1 MSTTTELIIDTYE
14 KLKTFRDSVNNGTN
28 KYQTVKLG
36 ANIDM
41 NGDDWIPIGFS
52 DSKSSMRFTG
62 TFDGQG
68 YVISN
73 MKINIADADTGTDN
87 RYIGLFGYA
96 TCYINNLILDNP
108 IIYNSSNN
116 IRYDTILY
124 VSFLCGYNT
133 QTLNAITNCKI
144 INGHININN
153 TDKCIS
159 HLLIGCICSR
169 LLTPSASNFNVV
181 GCYVEVELNIKG
193 NILPEFGGIARDNGF
208 LNKCGVKITGIIDLN
223 LKRFPNLMIINGLT
237 QLTNM
242 SALQINNCYV
252 YMNFKFNIYAKLII
266 EGYNQSIC
274 GIGYKWSGS
283 NTPQISNCYVIS
295 NIELNTST
303 PGNTYYYVSANSA
316 TTTNCY
322 SLINLLIRQYGKSNY
337 TYFINKGETLKHS
350 INYANDT
357 EYKGSIIHQNAFT
370 DSATLEDDLQSGKIC
385 YLLNGDQSEI
395 NFYQSLNF
403 DKYPVLDNR
412 HYRVDYNS
420 TNETYS
426 NTSNINYIYDIW
438 TYDDLM
444 QFKAVVHS
452 RGRTAYE
459 NKDPVNLHRD
469 FDLNNEKWT
478 PIVWFYG
485 TFNGNGHKITN
496 FYMDLAD
503 VYSVG
508 DTNSSRGLSF
518 FGAAKKVNNFSIET
532 TITGTYPNTT
542 QLYLAALAYM
552 GSCENVN
559 VFVTYQECNVSITG
573 RYNFYWG
580 GICALKYSDSDNL
593 FKNCKLNMYLRNCN
607 ITMSNTSSY
616 SMVIYGLCYNCESIN
631 STVILSIDKTNSIT
645 NDSTTCISGI
655 QQKGQSSCCNSY
667 INCNN
672 NISDLEFGG
681 IMVNP
686 NDTCV
691 VISCYSFVNFI
702 GSVDSC
708 IMGGIVAEGAATIKT
723 SYCVFIG
730 DITINSNRSN
740 WISGLSCTDEPS
752 RFITNCYVDVNITY
766 TANNTTNLYIGYI
779 TPFDTANN
787 TVYYTGKISNTST
800 AATINTSGT
809 KLSDGAFK
817 SGEVC
822 YKLNTAIGSPVFY
835 QSINSNYYPTFN
847 KNEWEVKY
855 KDSKYQNDNLTL
867 EYDNTNN
874 YYKINSYADLITFRN
889 SVNNGTPFN
898 GQTISLNTD
907 IDMNGDEW
915 VPIGYS
921 KLYRF
926 QGVFNGNNHTITNF
940 KIYNNNHYLYYGFFG
955 YIGSADVDT
964 PGSIND
970 INIENVILES
980 LFNMFDTTINYGLL
994 CGLCDYAN
1002 LINCNVNKCK
1012 IIILN
1017 GPLEYYVFY
1026 ISGLCGRSF
1035 NTISITNCSV
1045 KNTTIDVYGVYIISG
1060 LTESSVGLVTI
1071 TKSYCEINFKCDI
1084 PNDST
1089 LTPYLYG
1096 ITDSAKITN
1105 CYAINTFKIKN
1116 LIRGNICGF
1125 ISQSSSSYK
1134 VNNCYAITN
1143 IDVEINNITSDNI
1156 YISGFTYYNTSIANC
1171 YVNPNITYKI
1181 IKKTGTVNIGN
1192 FSGYSSTSTTSYV
1205 VNNSITNIGSIAATN
1220 TYQGSSYY
1228 YTLNAYSF
1236 RNGYVCNRLNNNTFS
1251 PFYQTLYSD
1260 PYPVL
1265 DNTHQPIYYVNGSYY
1280 NIIYCFSLYDHIVAF
1295 NTILKS
1301 GYTYENEIVEVL
1313 RSFNCSGYKLT
1324 PSTTA
1329 FKGTFKGNNYTI
1341 SNFYLLANETANSG
1355 FIAYNQGTI
1364 ENLRLN
1370 AVKIIDNG
1378 VLNSNRHI
1386 GFICGQSSGLIT
1398 NCHVTTGNISLQYI
1412 SSLSY
1417 IGGICGWYNRG
1428 SSINPISKC
1437 STNINV
1443 IAIITSSTETIYVGG
1458 IIGYNGNN
1466 DIDETELS
1474 ISYCCSIINYNLNI
1488 SKASTYY
1495 YVGGISATANN
1506 INNSYSA
1513 VNFNVK
1519 SINTNPHIC
1528 LGGIFGTNLSSNLTS
1543 MSVVYT
1549 NTTITYSRSYSDG
1562 YFYVGNIACFDT
1574 SSYKSNVYATTNKV
1588 TNLGPYKYT
1597 TAYIT
1602 DTYYTPVIKY
1612 DFNDG
1617 TVCYGLNNNQSA
1629 NPVFYQ
1635 RINMDEY
1642 PLLIGTTSN
1651 VSKINN
1657 IYVSSVIGITNY
1669 QELKN
1674 IATFTNNGSYAYSQV
1689 HLLNDIDMNNY
1700 VNGETWTPIGTL
1712 TCRFTAIFYGN
1723 DHTIYNMVIDAHNRQ
1738 YNGFIGYTTN
1748 TIRNVRIDKSCKIFI
1763 NTTTSYTY
1771 VYIGLLVGYCRYP
1784 IYYCDV
1790 KGYID
1795 VITKSSGI
1803 EIGGLSSHS
1812 YSNINY
1818 CNVEAIITVEAIK
1831 TCSIGGFS
1839 QYHTSTINNCNIHSH
1854 INVLNTVA
1862 VTHYIGGII
1871 GRYSNNGIANS
1882 FCDTRINIIDKY
1894 STQFPYIDPIMVGTT
1909 TSSDKI
1915 YSPGNLI
1922 SINNEIQ
1929 DINYNNTKKYTN
1941 ITIDQIKNG
1950 YLCYNILNNNNS
1962 STVYWKQNLR
1972 EDYYPVLIDNAHQKV
1987 TKIIDNKVY
1996 INPKY
2001 NINTLEDFI
2010 NFRNEI
2016 NGITSSVTYSCD
2028 FYLNCDINLNNI
2040 EWKPINCY
2048 NNVTFTGTFYGN
2060 NHTISKLSLNHS
2072 SHQYTGLFGFCNG
2085 LKFKDLIISDSTI
2098 SVTPS
2103 NRGAI
2108 NGASFIGYRITTID
2122 NCHVKKS
2129 YINVLNGF
2137 NTDSTSEFYAGLGI
2151 GNSGYKSNV
2160 IKCTNCSVSL
2170 TYDITDTSTRTDTK
2184 NIVISGLISNNI
2196 LSSGSSVASSY
2207 VENYFTNCKADITF
2221 NKFYLNQIRCSC
2233 SGICCWMQYVKIEN
2247 CNSNMNTK
2255 NNVIQLV
2262 NDTSATFVI
2271 ELIIAGILVNLY
2283 NENRFNIQINKCYS
2297 YMDIDY
2303 NCYNNSYLCG
2313 IAMTSTYSIPTQTES
2328 ITNCY
2333 SNMNIEI
2340 PNSIKYYTY
2349 IHGIAYCSNISN
2361 CYSKLSCYFNKCAQ
2375 SRTLRVHI
2383 GGISNYYDSTY
2394 EVISN
2399 CYSYLNVYG
2408 SITDSTAYVT
2418 LYISGGVSGNYSSS
2432 KPYIYS
2438 IPYTTSEINS
2448 ALSGTYTLKNYCTTD
2463 YVTEI
2468 TTDDFINGKVCYGL
2482 NGDQSTINFY
2492 QYLKESNYPTLDSN
2506 YPKVLLN
2513 GSSYI
2518 NQDTITEINN
2528 KYDLF
2533 LFRDS
2538 VNAGNNYADT
2548 TININAD
2555 IDLENME
2562 WAPINGTDFDGI
2574 LQGNGHIISN
2584 FTIQNQSDFIIQE
2597 QMQCCGFFGSVG
2609 RLDENTEIHNLTLD
2623 NVTIQGVMSKG
2634 DQDDF
2639 KKFSCGVLCGFVK
2652 NITISNCNIT
2662 NCKINITYS
2671 NNTSSYL
2678 DIGIGGLFGVAD
2690 TTNISINKITNC
2702 NVINTSIKITCNSNR
2717 IFCIVCGLFTYSS
2730 SGYNTQLINS
2740 SFIGDITVNN
2750 TDGINTDPIY
2760 ICGLCDRITDI
2771 NSCYT
2776 INSIKIINGRFA
2788 NITGIIK
2795 GIGSNDYTITNTY
2808 CKSIINVSSYTT
2820 IDEGYQILISGIAY
2834 NDVSTTNINNVYADT
2849 QIFYNNRTTDVAK
2862 IQIGQISCN
2871 ETNAETVA
2879 NSTISIVPNQI
2890 INLGTTKATISDKV
2904 TGYNTI
2910 RKEDFSN
2917 GKVCYGLNTNRT
2929 YFYQIIGMD
2938 AYPVL
2943 TNNNSTIKRLTIS
2956 MHPSPFDEFYYNND
2970 FDGNIYSYYD
2980 LCLFRNLVNSGTN
2993 FLGKTINLLCDID
3006 MNGDEWIPIGVNGYP
3021 FRGSFNGNNHVIK
3034 NMVLRLNLSLGT
3046 TASTRYIGLFGL
3058 VGTNS
3063 QTSNILIKD
3072 IIIDK
3077 SCQMKYDSYTG
3088 TIYCS
3093 YVVGTLNEGTIDNCK
3108 VYANVNLNNNKTSI
3122 YYGSFSGLIQN
3133 DKCIIS
3139 NCYVNNNVVINNS
3152 KTIYIYGIVFMH
3164 NNPSQKTSKLLNNSC
3179 IINIRITHKS
3189 TSSITLTRIWIT
3201 GLSYSSLSLDNVDTI
3216 DPDNCNNNY
3225 CLMNTT
3231 ILNEVDVSNDLYIYY
3246 SIDKLN
3252 SNNYVNNDYPFI
3264 KNPAKTKIL
3273 LGSYDSNDFK
3283 SGKIC
3288 YLLNG
3293 DQSNIKFYQN
3303 LEINKD
3309 IAPIPDNSHQR
3320 VYKSTTDG
3328 IDTYYNRPLNELPTQ
3343 QLAVT
3348 TYNLT
3353 NQYTP
3358 LYNYNP
3364 NINSSSTNLYL
3375 DKINFAL
3382 STKNSFYSI
3391 TQSLEKYF
3399 YDNYHSSKKYKIHT
3413 NNIMRLK
3420 FHLFNQLIQ
3429 SKITIGDVIM
3439 YNEIFAKLINNLP
3452 VELIKTELNYYK
3464 RLCFY
3469 LRDKNALD
3477 TKHYN
3482 LIFGNN

>member
-1 MSTTTELIIDTYE
+1 MSTTTELIIDSYE

-116 IRYDTILY
+116 IRYDTALK
-124 VSFLCGYNT
+124 VSFLCGYNGIAT
-133 QTLNAITNCKI
+133 NAITNCKI

-153 TDKCIS
+153 TGKCITNV
-159 HLLIGCICSR
+159 LIGCVCSFIVI
-169 LLTPSASNFNVV
+169 PSSSLSYNITD
-181 GCYVEVELNIKG
+181 CYVEVEFNIKG
-193 NILPEFGGIARDNGF
+193 NILPNFGGIAGTNGF

-223 LKRFPNLMIINGLT
+223 LKRFPNFMVITGLT
-237 QLTNM
+237 RLADT

-252 YMNFKFNIYAKLII
+252 HMNFKFNIYAKPII
-266 EGYNQSIC
+266 EGHHQAIC
-274 GIGYKWSGS
+274 GLGYKWSGS

-316 TTTNCY
+316 STTNCY
-322 SLINLLIRQYGKSNY
+322 SLFNLLIRQYGKGNY
-337 TYFINKGETLKHS
+337 TYLINKGETLKHS
-350 INYANDT
+350 VNYANDT
-357 EYKGSIIHQNAFT
+357 EYKGSIIHQNTFT

-395 NFYQSLNF
+395 KFYQSLNF

-412 HYRVDYNS
+412 HYIVNYDS

-426 NTSNINYIYDIW
+426 NTSNVNYIYDIW

-444 QFKAVVHS
+444 QFKAAVNTI
-452 RGRTAYE
+452 GRTAYE
-459 NKDPVNLHRD
+459 NKKPVNLHKD

-503 VYSVG
+503 VYSVD
-508 DTNSSRGLSF
+508 DTRPSWGLSF
-518 FGAAKKVNNFSIET
+518 FAAAKVNNFSIET
-532 TITGTYPNTT
+532 TITGTYPEDS

-559 VFVTYQECNVSITG
+559 VFVTYQECNISIG
-573 RYNFYWG
+573 DSYNFYWG
-580 GICALKYSDSDNL
+580 GICTLNFSNSDNS
-593 FKNCKLNMYLRNCN
+593 FSNCKLNMYLRNCN
-607 ITMSNTSSY
+607 VTFASTANYFSIY
-616 SMVIYGLCYNCESIN
+616 IYGICYDCVVNN
-631 STVILSIDKTNSIT
+631 STVLLSIDKTNTIT
-645 NDSTTCISGI
+645 NEMNTFISGI
-655 QQKGQSSCCNSY
+655 SYTGNITRCNSY
-667 INCNN
+667 LNYN
-672 NISDLEFGG
+672 NIIPRIYLCG
-681 IMVNP
+681 ILYG
-686 NDTCV
+686 DTNGSCT
-691 VISCYSFVNFI
+691 ITSCYSFTSVYGSFSRGSI
-702 GSVDSC
+702 GGLAITHVKMTS
-708 IMGGIVAEGAATIKT
+708 
-723 SYCVFIG
+723 SYCIFNCI
-730 DITINSNRSN
+730 ITILGTLCD
-740 WISGLSCTDEPS
+740 IGGLLGS
-752 RFITNCYVDVNITY
+752 RYTASSDYITNCYADVNIKY
-766 TANNTTNLYIGYI
+766 TTQESNNYIGAI
-779 TPFDTANN
+779 
-787 TVYYTGKISNTST
+787 
-800 AATINTSGT
+800 AATDEVSTTAYYIAKITHTDTTSNEYISGT
-809 KLSDGAFK
+809 KLKNNAFY

-822 YKLNTAIGSPVFY
+822 YKLNTDINSPVFY
-835 QSINSNYYPTFN
+835 QSINSNCYPTFN
-847 KNEWEVKY
+847 SNEWEVLY
-855 KDSKYQNDNLTL
+855 NTQTSSYYNNIPDFNNTISS
-867 EYDNTNN
+867 YD
-874 YYKINSYADLITFRN
+874 DLITFRN
-889 SVNNGTPFN
+889 LVNNGTSFN
-898 GQTISLNTD
+898 DQTISLNTD
-907 IDMNGDEW
+907 IDMNSDEW

-921 KLYRF
+921 TLRLF

-940 KIYNNNHYLYYGFFG
+940 KIYNNNNDAYYGFFG
-955 YIGSADVDT
+955 YIGTTYVTS
-964 PGSIND
+964 GNIND
-970 INIENVILES
+970 INIENVTLES
-980 LFNMFDTTINYGLL
+980 LFNMSNVNYGIL
-994 CGLCDYAN
+994 CGVCDNTN
-1002 LINCNVNKCK
+1002 LINCNVNNCK

-1017 GPLEYYVFY
+1017 GPSNDFVSY
-1026 ISGLCGRSF
+1026 ISGLCGRSSQ
-1035 NTISITNCSV
+1035 TVSITNCSV
-1045 KNTTIDVYGVYIISG
+1045 KNTTIDVYGVCTISG
-1060 LTESSVGLVTI
+1060 LIVSLYSGSVTI

-1089 LTPYLYG
+1089 LTPSLYG
-1096 ITDSAKITN
+1096 ITDLATITD
-1105 CYAINTFKIKN
+1105 CYVINTFKIKN

-1143 IDVEINNITSDNI
+1143 IDVEINSITSDDV
-1156 YISGFTYYNTSIANC
+1156 YINGFVRYPGYVTNC

-1192 FSGYSSTSTTSYV
+1192 FSGYSSDSTTSYV
-1205 VNNSITNIGSIAATN
+1205 VDNSITNTGSIAATN

-1280 NIIYCFSLYDHIVAF
+1280 NIIYCISLYDHIVAF

-1313 RSFNCSGYKLT
+1313 RNFSCSGYKLT

-1329 FKGTFKGNNYTI
+1329 FKGTLKGNNYTI
-1341 SNFYLLANETANSG
+1341 SNFYLLANETADSG
-1355 FIAYNQGTI
+1355 FIAYNMGTI

-1378 VLNSNRHI
+1378 VLNSNRNI

-1398 NCHVTTGNISLQYI
+1398 NCHVTNGAITLQYI
-1412 SSLSY
+1412 STSAD
-1417 IGGICGWYNRG
+1417 IGGICGWYNNIE

-1437 STNINV
+1437 STNIKVNN
-1443 IAIITSSTETIYVGG
+1443 IITSAGTINVGG
-1458 IIGYNGNN
+1458 IIGLNGVG
-1466 DIDETELS
+1466 DSQKDLS
-1474 ISYCCSIINYNLNI
+1474 ISYCCSIVDYNLNI
-1488 SKASTYY
+1488 SKASAYY
-1495 YVGGISATANN
+1495 NVGGISAIANN

-1519 SINTNPHIC
+1519 STGQNLHIC
-1528 LGGIFGTNLSSNLTS
+1528 LGGIFGTDVHPYLTS

-1549 NTTITYSRSYSDG
+1549 HTTITYSRSYSDG

-1588 TNLGPYKYT
+1588 TKLGPYKYT

-1602 DTYYTPVIKY
+1602 DTYYTPIIKR

-1617 TVCYGLNNNQSA
+1617 TVCYGLNNKQSA

-1635 RINMDEY
+1635 RINMDKY
-1642 PLLIGTTSN
+1642 PLLIGTASI

-1657 IYVSSVIGITNY
+1657 NYVSSVIGITNY

-1674 IATFTNNGSYAYSQV
+1674 VATFTNNGSYAYSEV

-1712 TCRFTAIFYGN
+1712 KCRFTSIFYGN
-1723 DHTIYNMVIDAHNRQ
+1723 DHTIYNMVIDAHNQQ

-1763 NTTTSYTY
+1763 NTTTSYNY
-1771 VYIGLLVGYCRYP
+1771 VYIGLLVGYCSYP
-1784 IYYCDV
+1784 IYFCDV

-1803 EIGGLSSHS
+1803 EIGGLSSRS

-1839 QYHTSTINNCNIHSH
+1839 QNHTSTINNCNIHSQ

-1909 TSSDKI
+1909 TASSKI

-1922 SINNEIQ
+1922 SINNEIR

-1950 YLCYNILNNNNS
+1950 YLCYNILNNNSS
-1962 STVYWKQNLR
+1962 STVNWRQNLR
-1972 EDYYPVLIDNAHQKV
+1972 EDYYPVLFDITYQKV

-2016 NGITSSVTYSCD
+2016 NGITSSVTYSCN

-2040 EWKPINCY
+2040 DWIPINY
-2048 NNVTFTGTFYGN
+2048 NNYVTFTGTFYGN

-2072 SHQYTGLFGFCNG
+2072 LYQWTGLFGYCSG

-2098 SVTPS
+2098 SVTPRE
-2103 NRGAI
+2103 RGAI

-2122 NCHVKKS
+2122 NCHVKNS

-2151 GNSGYKSNV
+2151 GASGYQTYV
-2160 IKCTNCSVSL
+2160 INCTNCSVSL
-2170 TYDITDTSTRTDTK
+2170 TYDITDTSTRTASK

-2196 LSSGSSVASSY
+2196 LSHGSSVASSY

-2221 NKFYLNQIRCSC
+2221 NKFYLNQLRCSC
-2233 SGICCWMQYVKIEN
+2233 SGICCWFSYVKIEN
-2247 CNSNMNTK
+2247 CNSNINTK

-2492 QYLKESNYPTLDSN
+2492 QYLKESNYPTLDNN

-2538 VNAGNNYADT
+2538 VNAGNNYANT

-2562 WAPINGTDFDGI
+2562 WAPINNIDFDGI
-2574 LQGNGHIISN
+2574 LQGNNHTISN
-2584 FTIQNQSDFIIQE
+2584 FTIQNQSNFMIHESIQA
-2597 QMQCCGFFGSVG
+2597 CGFFGF
-2609 RLDENTEIHNLTLD
+2609 LFETAKIHNLTLD
-2623 NVTIQGVMSKG
+2623 NATIKCVISLG
-2634 DQDDF
+2634 DQDNNITF
-2639 KKFSCGVLCGFVK
+2639 FSCGVLCGFGREI
-2652 NITISNCNIT
+2652 NISNCNIT
-2662 NCKINITYS
+2662 NCKIDITYS
-2671 NNTSSYL
+2671 NNSSSTRL
-2678 DIGIGGLFGVAD
+2678 IFIGGLFGIAFVNE
-2690 TTNISINKITNC
+2690 TECKITNC
-2702 NVINTSIKITCNSNR
+2702 NVINTSIKLTCNSDN
-2717 IFCIVCGLFTYSS
+2717 IYGVVCGLIADHPFNSTKK
-2730 SGYNTQLINS
+2730 QVINS
-2740 SFIGDITVNN
+2740 SFIGDITVDN
-2750 TDGINTDPIY
+2750 TDGINTFPNY
-2760 ICGLCDRITDI
+2760 ICGLCDHATDI

-2776 INSIKIINGRFA
+2776 INSIKIINGRSA
-2788 NITGIIK
+2788 YISGI
-2795 GIGSNDYTITNTY
+2795 SNNNCTITNTY
-2808 CKSIINVSSYTT
+2808 CKSIINASSYTT
-2820 IDEGYQILISGIAY
+2820 INNQILISGIAY
-2834 NDVSTTNINNVYADT
+2834 DDVSTTNINNVYADT

-2890 INLGTTKATISDKV
+2890 TNLGTTAATISDKV

-2910 RKEDFSN
+2910 RKEDFNN

-2943 TNNNSTIKRLTIS
+2943 TNNNSTIKQLTIS
-2956 MHPSPFDEFYYNND
+2956 MHPSPLDEFYYNND

-3006 MNGDEWIPIGVNGYP
+3006 MNGDEWIPIGVNGHP

-3058 VGTNS
+3058 VGTTS
-3063 QTSNILIKD
+3063 QTGNILIRD

-3077 SCQMKYDSYTG
+3077 SCQMKYESYTG
-3088 TIYCS
+3088 EIDCS
-3093 YVVGTLNEGTIDNCK
+3093 YVVGALNEGTIDNCK

-3122 YYGSFSGLIQN
+3122 YYGSFSGFIQN

-3164 NNPSQKTSKLLNNSC
+3164 NNSRQKTSKLINNSC
-3179 IINIRITHKS
+3179 IMNIRITHKS

-3216 DPDNCNNNY
+3216 DPNNCNNNY

-3231 ILNEVDVSNDLYIYY
+3231 ILNEVDVSEVLHIYY

-3264 KNPAKTKIL
+3264 KNPAKTKIT
-3273 LGSYDSNDFK
+3273 LGSYNSNDFK

-3309 IAPIPDNSHQR
+3309 IAPIPDNSHQQ

-3343 QLAVT
+3343 QLALT
-3348 TYNLT
+3348 TYNLA
-3353 NQYTP
+3353 NQSTP

-3477 TKHYN
+3477 SAHYN